1 MALQGSGAIS
11 LDDIHVEAG
20 GTTATEASINDADIR
35 GLISKSSGVEMSF
48 NGWYGAS
55 SLLTLT
61 AQSNTIVSNF
71 TSSITATTP
80 SFAAGDI
87 AIVTIFKHSNS
98 VAAYPSTPTGF
109 TSIAT
114 AAGTASSTTSNKGGT
129 FTTYAYYRM
138 RTCYKVLEAGDTSIY
153 SLSYGTNT
161 MSVEVYR
168 PDTAITTVAVQDL
181 SSVSSNTI
189 NCSASSVATIAF
201 GASGSYI
208 GSFPTHTWG
217 AGPTV
222 NQAAAYLRVGS
233 YVQGDAP
240 SDVTWSSNSYD
251 TGLYRTIFTSG
262 YLEIS

>member
-55 SLLTLT
+55 SIIALT

-114 AAGTASSTTSNKGGT
+114 AAGTDSHTTSNKAGT
-129 FTTYAYYRM
+129 FTSYAYYRM

-153 SLSYGTNT
+153 SLSHGTNV

-181 SSVSSNTI
+181 SSVYSNTI

-201 GASGSYI
+201 GASGGYAGSY
-208 GSFPTHTWG
+208 PTHTWG
-217 AGPTV
+217 AGPST
-222 NQAAAYLRVGS
+222 NQALSRLRASS
-233 YVQGDAP
+233 YVQGASP
-240 SDVTWSSNSYD
+240 SDVTWSSNSY
-251 TGLYRTIFTSG
+251 TASLLLTIATSG